1 MLETRVIRGSKKVEG
16 MREKNAGKT
25 IVQRLSTTGSWNDT
39 LKGLYSFLSSFF
51 KFQSFDV
58 QVVIPVF
65 FFFFRFV
72 NCSPFSFFSFTF
84 FPDKFKRKKK
94 FSIFYS
100 HFPLNCNRESI
111 KYFAKQERKIGTSKG
126 DFNKYLHFFFI
137 IFYLNRSKLILKSD
151 FLSLFFDN
159 FRERNLKVV

>member
-84 FPDKFKRKKK
+84 FQRFVLIRAPTVDGIEFN
-94 FSIFYS
+94 
-100 HFPLNCNRESI
+100 LV
-111 KYFAKQERKIGTSKG
+111 KYKSK
-126 DFNKYLHFFFI
+126 
-137 IFYLNRSKLILKSD
+137 
-151 FLSLFFDN
+151 
-159 FRERNLKVV
+159 